1 MRLDGGEDSLKLLW
15 KLIGN
20 GILVIPGLIWSGTT
34 LPFAVG
40 TAVILTLFSYALGDR
55 VILPQTNNTF
65 ATTADFLLTFS
76 LLWIACLVF
85 GQPFRLTGIFLT
97 SFVLSVFEYFYHS
110 YLLRLSI
117 DHTRQPG

>member
-1 MRLDGGEDSLKLLW
+1 MKLLW
-15 KLIGN
+15 KFLGN
-20 GILVIPGLIWSGTT
+20 GIVVIPGLIWSGTS
-34 LPFAVG
+34 LAFAVG
-40 TAVILTLFSYALGDR
+40 AAVVLTLFSYALGDR
-55 VILPQTNNTF
+55 LILPQTTNTF

-97 SFVLSVFEYFYHS
+97 SFALSVVEYYYHS
-110 YLLRLSI
+110 YLLRKSL